1 MNNGA
6 VRFLPLVSPTF
17 LLLLPSFLF
26 LPDHKRIVNEW
37 HGHVE
42 KRFAAT
48 YKNTTNKRKNCGHV
62 TAD

>member
-1 MNNGA
+1 MA
-6 VRFLPLVSPTF
+6 PFD
-17 LLLLPSFLF
+17 SFLWF
-26 LPDHKRIVNEW
+26 HLLFFFSSPDHKRIVNEW

>member
-1 MNNGA
+1 MA
-6 VRFLPLVSPTF
+6 PFDPFLWFHFF
-17 LLLLPSFLF
+17 LLHLLLSF

-62 TAD
+62 MAD